1 MKHQTLTKRI
11 IRLAVAGA
19 LLLGHAGLAAGEL
32 VISDHAIV
40 NTGHHIYMRACAA
53 CHGQQADGNGPFA
66 NLLVT
71 PPPALTGL
79 SRAHGG
85 QFPFERVLE
94 TISGNELMLAHGTRD
109 MPIWGQ
115 TFAAEAAITG
125 LDAATM
131 ARGRI
136 LELMAYLE
144 HIQQREPK
152 Q

>member
-1 MKHQTLTKRI
+1 MNLIRMKRQFL
-11 IRLAVAGA
+11 LAAACG
-19 LLLGHAGLAAGEL
+19 LLLGQVGLAAEEL

-40 NTGHHIYMRACAA
+40 NTGHHVYMRSCAV
-53 CHGQQADGNGPFA
+53 CHGPKADGNGPFA
-66 NLLVT
+66 NMLVT

-85 QFPFERVLE
+85 HFPFELVLE

-109 MPIWGQ
+109 MPVWGQ
-115 TFAAEAAITG
+115 TFAAEAANTG
-125 LDAATM
+125 LPAATM

-144 HIQQREPK
+144 HLQHQKR
-152 Q
+152 

>member
-1 MKHQTLTKRI
+1 MNYQTPMKRI
-11 IRLAVAGA
+11 IRLVATCA
-19 LLLGHAGLAAGEL
+19 LLLGNCGLAAEEL

-40 NTGHHIYMRACAA
+40 NTGHHIYMRSCAV

-71 PPPALTGL
+71 PPPPLTGL

-115 TFAAEAAITG
+115 SFAAEAATTG

-144 HIQQREPK
+144 HLQHRKP
-152 Q
+152 

>member
-1 MKHQTLTKRI
+1 MKHQTSLQRI
-11 IRLAVAGA
+11 GRLAAMCA
-19 LLLGHAGLAAGEL
+19 LLLGHAGLAAEEL

-40 NTGHHIYMRACAA
+40 NTGHHIYMRSCAV
-53 CHGQQADGNGPFA
+53 CHGPQADGNGPFA

-71 PPPALTGL
+71 PPPALNGL
-79 SRAHGG
+79 AKAHGG
-85 QFPFERVLE
+85 QFPFEHVLE

-115 TFAAEAAITG
+115 AFAAEAATTG
-125 LDAATM
+125 LDAATI

-144 HIQQREPK
+144 HIQQPEPK
-152 Q
+152 E